1 MRVGMGLATA
11 AIVIGAAV
19 DVASPAQAADDFSGT
34 YLHTAPGLQS
44 TWVVTPCGQDCA
56 HVADSFGWSADAHP
70 FGGVWRFV
78 VDLPFG
84 TKCNN
89 DGVLPGGVTY
99 KVDPGWNQGTFLAS
113 NPAARQLAPG
123 WSNPVFFT
131 LTRL

>member
-1 MRVGMGLATA
+1 MKVSAGSATA

-19 DVASPAQAADDFSGT
+19 GVACPAQAADGFSGT

-44 TWVVTPCGQDCA
+44 TWVVTSCGQDCA

-78 VDLPFG
+78 VDLPYG

-89 DGVLPGGVTY
+89 DGVLPGEVTY
-99 KVDPGWNQGTFLAS
+99 KVDA
-113 NPAARQLAPG
+113 
-123 WSNPVFFT
+123 
-131 LTRL
+131 